1 MAEYFEDGVALRRLQ
16 QGTDIS
22 VPTFAGKTSNAP
34 VNVTLAQK
42 LSAKATAFNDAGF
55 KKAKA
60 HFEVMMDKHASAGKN
75 GCYLVIASDELHL
88 KNKLMDWLKIEGC
101 NPEWISDQREG
112 TSIKVTW

>member
-16 QGTDIS
+16 QGVDIS

-34 VNVTLAQK
+34 ATLTLAQK
-42 LSAKATAFNDAGF
+42 LAAKASAFNDEGF

-75 GCYLVIASDELHL
+75 GCYLIMASDEFHL
-88 KNKLMDWLKIEGC
+88 KDKLMEWLKIEGC
-101 NPEWISDQREG
+101 NPVWISDQREG